1 MPILPCKRLVGV
13 LVSSAED
20 YKEPEEA
27 FKKVIGD
34 KIGFED
40 YFLNEFLIRERLS
53 VIFKN
58 SVAEAKIQFFCY
70 LLRCYGHLKYGKI
83 QRTIFSVQYNI

>member
-40 YFLNEFLIRERLS
+40 YFLNKLLIRERLS

-58 SVAEAKIQFFCY
+58 SVCMAK
-70 LLRCYGHLKYGKI
+70 
-83 QRTIFSVQYNI
+83 FSVQYSAHNTKYSVIYAGG

>member
-40 YFLNEFLIRERLS
+40 YFLNKLLIREI
-53 VIFKN
+53 IFQEFGGRSKN
-58 SVAEAKIQFFCY
+58 SNF
-70 LLRCYGHLKYGKI
+70 LLFAPMLW
-83 QRTIFSVQYNI
+83 SSEV

>member
-34 KIGFED
+34 NIGFED
-40 YFLNEFLIRERLS
+40 YFLYKLPIREMLS

-58 SVAEAKIQFFCY
+58 SGAEAKIQILCY
-70 LLRCYGHLKYGKI
+70 LLQCYGRLKYGKNYLKKI
-83 QRTIFSVQYNI
+83 D

>member
-40 YFLNEFLIRERLS
+40 YFLNKLLIRERLS

-58 SVAEAKIQFFCY
+58 SVAEAKIQNFVIC
-70 LLRCYGHLKYGKI
+70 
-83 QRTIFSVQYNI
+83 SDVMVV